1 MACKRFMARAALV
14 AGVLL
19 GCGLN
24 APASRAADQ
33 ALIDAARKEG
43 SVTWYTTL
51 IVDQFVRPAAAAFE
65 KKYGVKVNY
74 IRADHNDVLLRI
86 LNEGK
91 AGRMQADLFDGFSQ
105 VVALDKEGMV
115 LHWSPDAAKR
125 FPKHLYDPEG
135 RWIASNL
142 YVLTPG
148 FNTDLV
154 PKGTEPRTFEDLLD
168 PKWKGK
174 MAWSSNV
181 SASGS
186 AGFIGTVLT
195 HMGEEKG
202 MAYLNKLAAQN
213 VTGVRV
219 SARQLLDLVI
229 AGEYAIGLQIF
240 NYHPGIS
247 AAKGA
252 HVDWIKMEPAL
263 AALGAVSITKPAPHE
278 NAAKLF
284 LDFLTSPEG
293 QQLFRDAD
301 YMPVDP
307 DVPPRDPSLRPDGVN
322 FKATYMTPFE
332 IDSQV
337 NRWAK
342 IYDQL
347 FK

>member
-1 MACKRFMARAALV
+1 MNRKRIARLAAFGAFV
-14 AGVLL
+14 FASMTG
-19 GCGLN
+19 

-33 ALIDAARKEG
+33 AMIDAAKKEG
-43 SVTWYTTL
+43 TLTWYTTL
-51 IVDQFVRPAAAAFE
+51 IVDQFVRPATAAFE

-74 IRADHNDVLLRI
+74 VRADHNDVTLRI

-105 VVALDKEGMV
+105 VVTLDREGMV
-115 LHWSPDAAKR
+115 LHWSPEAARR
-125 FPKHLYDPEG
+125 FPKHLSDPEG
-135 RWIASNL
+135 RWIAANL

-174 MAWSSNV
+174 IAWSSNV

-186 AGFIGTVLT
+186 AGFIGTVLS
-195 HMGEEKG
+195 HMGEDKG
-202 MAYLNKLAAQN
+202 MAYLRKLAGQN
-213 VTGVRV
+213 LTGVRV
-219 SARQLLDLVI
+219 SARQLLDQVI
-229 AGEYAIGLQIF
+229 AGEYSIGLQIF

-263 AALGAVSITKPAPHE
+263 AALGVMSITKPAPHE

-293 QQLFRDAD
+293 QRLFRDAD

-307 DVPPRDPSLRPDGVN
+307 DVPPRDPSIRPDGDK
-322 FKATYMTPFE
+322 FKAIYMTPFE

-337 NRWAK
+337 PKWAK
-342 IYDQL
+342 VYEEL

>member
-1 MACKRFMARAALV
+1 MACKRFMARAALFAV
-14 AGVLL
+14 VLL
-19 GCGLN
+19 GWGLC

-91 AGRMQADLFDGFSQ
+91 AGRMQADVFDGFSQ
-105 VVALDKEGMV
+105 VVSLDKEGMV

-154 PKGTEPRTFEDLLD
+154 PKGTEPRTFEDLLN

-213 VTGVRV
+213 ITGVRV

-278 NAAKLF
+278 NAAKLL

-337 NRWAK
+337 SKWAK
-342 IYDQL
+342 IYDQF